1 MKINFNFYCYQGLVY
16 INPYY
21 RVNNTI
27 RIMEQELS
35 FGVKLL
41 NGFLKLMIACLI
53 GILVAIPIA
62 LILDWLGI
70 ID

>member
-1 MKINFNFYCYQGLVY
+1 MKLACMNLD
-16 INPYY
+16 Y
-21 RVNNTI
+21 REKNANKN
-27 RIMEQELS
+27 MEQELS

-41 NGFLKLMIACLI
+41 NGFLKFMIACLI